1 MMNTSKRLLLSLV
14 ALPLAIGIPT
24 AAMAQDEGS
33 GGTLVA
39 AISGEPDQLDP
50 QATTSYNSFQVL
62 ENVFDTLVEPD
73 ENLQMQPALA
83 EDWTIGDDGLTY
95 TFTLRDGVTWHD
107 GSPFTANDVVYSFR
121 RIIDEPMA
129 NSWRFSTVTDISA
142 PDDSTVVFTVSQATP
157 NLLSNLGGFKGVAVV
172 QQANVESGD
181 IQTAPIGTGPF
192 KLADYTSGTS
202 IELVRNDDWWGGAP
216 ALDGVTFQ
224 FIPDPTVALTNL
236 QGGEVHWTDNLPPQ
250 QVSSLM
256 DSSEVMVES
265 APSNDYWYFA
275 ANEAREPYSDVRVR
289 QAIAYA
295 IDREALTQAAT
306 FGNATINQTAIPATS
321 AWYSDYAPYT
331 RDLDMARSLLE
342 EAGVGDFSM
351 DLMVTSAYP
360 ETVTAAQVI
369 AANLAEIGI
378 TVDIRTLDF
387 ATWLDEQG
395 QGNFDVFFLGW
406 LGNLDPDDFYFA
418 QHRTDGG
425 FNFQGYS
432 NPAVDELLDAAR
444 VETDQAARKAMYD
457 DAAKMIVDDA
467 SYVYLYNPDVIQ
479 GWSPDVEGYTV
490 RGDRAIRFRDVSL
503 AQ

>member
-39 AISGEPDQLDP
+39 AIGGEPDQLDP

-83 EDWTIGDDGLTY
+83 EDWTISDDGLTY

-250 QVSSLM
+250 QVSGLM
-256 DSSEVMVES
+256 DSSEVMV
-265 APSNDYWYFA
+265 
-275 ANEAREPYSDVRVR
+275 RVR
-289 QAIAYA
+289 AQQRLLVLRRQPGPRTLQRRPCAPGHRLCHRPRGPDAGCHVRQRHHQP
-295 IDREALTQAAT
+295 DRHPRDQRLVLRLRALHAAT
-306 FGNATINQTAIPATS
+306 STWPVRCSRRPGSATS
-321 AWYSDYAPYT
+321 AW
-331 RDLDMARSLLE
+331 
-342 EAGVGDFSM
+342 
-351 DLMVTSAYP
+351 TS
-360 ETVTAAQVI
+360 
-369 AANLAEIGI
+369 
-378 TVDIRTLDF
+378 
-387 ATWLDEQG
+387 
-395 QGNFDVFFLGW
+395 
-406 LGNLDPDDFYFA
+406 
-418 QHRTDGG
+418 
-425 FNFQGYS
+425 
-432 NPAVDELLDAAR
+432 
-444 VETDQAARKAMYD
+444 
-457 DAAKMIVDDA
+457 
-467 SYVYLYNPDVIQ
+467 
-479 GWSPDVEGYTV
+479 WSPAPIP
-490 RGDRAIRFRDVSL
+490 RR
-503 AQ
+503 